1 MIKQLQELWDRL
13 RRNRGRLKATV
24 RVDFF
29 HNKAARASL
38 EWQDGLTNEHD
49 AVSLAVFL
57 YARILFELAELN
69 ETRVANELMAFL
81 AQVVDLVLTGDDTPN
96 RPRLPLGGLTL
107 SAETPL
113 ESPHRSYRAE
123 FFQQQDGQYRIDF
136 KSSLGKEGVYLPA
149 AYVVFLQDCLN
160 TLDDESLRHLAQSLA
175 RLHDYYKFR
184 KDFWDGAALAAGPV
198 FALGTMNIGPEEME
212 MEAEEQNS
220 SGA

>member
-29 HNKAARASL
+29 RNKAARAAL
-38 EWQDGLTNEHD
+38 TWQDSLKNEHD
-49 AVSLAVFL
+49 TVSLAIFL

-81 AQVVDLVLTGDDTPN
+81 SQVVDLILSEEGAPN
-96 RPRLPLGGLTL
+96 RPRLPLGELTL
-107 SAETPL
+107 PAEAPL
-113 ESPHRSYRAE
+113 ESPNRSYRAE
-123 FFQQQDGQYRIDF
+123 YFQQQDGQYRIDF
-136 KSSLGKEGVYLPA
+136 KGSLGKEGVYLPA
-149 AYVVFLQDCLN
+149 TYVVFLQDCI
-160 TLDDESLRHLAQSLA
+160 TSLDDESLRRLAQSLA
-175 RLHDYYKFR
+175 RLHEYYKFR

-198 FALGTMNIGPEEME
+198 FALGSAKLGPEEME
-212 MEAEEQNS
+212 IEGEEQNT